1 MAFAWLIPGPS
12 SWAANT
18 QDCIYIGKGKGEG
31 WSMGLVV
38 LRNYIRRGR
47 TKLFKPP
54 ANSSEGET
62 AQSLS
67 SEATGG

>member
-1 MAFAWLIPGPS
+1 MAFAWLILVPCS
-12 SWAANT
+12 RAVNT
-18 QDCIYIGKGKGEG
+18 QDCIYIGKGSGG

-38 LRNYIRRGR
+38 LRNYIMRGR

-54 ANSSEGET
+54 ANSD

>member
-54 ANSSEGET
+54 ANSD